1 MLQQKSPKNDP
12 EDERIIELWLQT
24 KLSAAT
30 REAYARDVADFQ
42 NWAEKTL
49 RNLQLDEL
57 LAYARKME
65 KDELAPRTRRRKIA
79 AVKSLLTFAFKLG
92 HLPVDVGRPAPLPK
106 IKNDLA
112 ERILTEEELLK
123 LVAAE
128 PDHRNQVLIRM
139 LYVTGGRVSEVVGA
153 SWRDLQPRE
162 EGGQICLFGK
172 REKTRHVLL
181 PEKLW
186 RDLEEM
192 RAGAPGNSPLF
203 LSREGERLGRVQAWR
218 IVKAAAKRAGLS
230 WKVSPHWMRH
240 AHASHAIERGA
251 SVPKVQATLGH
262 GSLHTTMQYIHAR
275 PDESSSTDLAI
286 Q

>member
-1 MLQQKSPKNDP
+1 MESAE

-24 KLSAAT
+24 KASAAT

-42 NWAEKTL
+42 NWANKML
-49 RNLQLDEL
+49 GDLQLDDV
-57 LAYARKME
+57 LAYSRHLEIDYK
-65 KDELAPRTRRRKIA
+65 PRSRRRKMA
-79 AVKSLLTFAFKLG
+79 AVKSLLGFACKAG
-92 HLPVDVGRPAPLPK
+92 HLQLDVGKAAPLPK

-112 ERILTEEELLK
+112 ERILSEEELMK
-123 LVAAE
+123 LIALE
-128 PDHRNQVLIRM
+128 PAPRNQVLIRL
-139 LYVTGGRVSEVVGA
+139 LYVTGGRVSEIVGA

-162 EGGQICLFGK
+162 DGGQICLFGK
-172 REKTRHVLL
+172 REKTRYVLL

-186 RDLEEM
+186 RDLEAM
-192 RAGAPGNSPLF
+192 RANADSPLF

-240 AHASHAIERGA
+240 AHASHALDRGA

-262 GSLHTTMQYIHAR
+262 GSLQTTMQYIHAR
-275 PDESSSTDLAI
+275 PGESSSTHLAI